1 MAACEEVHRMY
12 DELAHDEVQ
21 AGELPAWMH
30 VRGRVAWYVIQGSY
44 DQLGDAWAEFMQKTL
59 ASDVGQVAGPPG
71 DVYVCDPLDHLGEE
85 QAKLTTILW
94 VPLKE

>member
-12 DELAHDEVQ
+12 DELAHGAVQ
-21 AGELPAWMH
+21 AGELPSWMH
-30 VRGRVAWYVIQGSY
+30 VQGKVAWYVIQGPY
-44 DQLGDAWAEFMQKTL
+44 DRLGDAWAEFMQKAL
-59 ASDVGQVAGPPG
+59 ASPIGEVAGPPG

-85 QAKLTTILW
+85 QEKLTTILW